1 MWITWWSIMTW
12 QLREFMFCKVR
23 VWRGYF
29 CNWLR
34 KNWPVL
40 TKTELLQ
47 NIESPLFVP
56 PTTISDI
63 ISPINVSCL
72 KSLPTP
78 FIKGGRTI
86 MITKIDYTNITKKS
100 LIKQKKIVSFVKDEE
115 EIVNFIKLKTTNI
128 EIIDIKVGK
137 TLNPEDLTSL
147 EVESMKNVLFKD
159 IQKGYPKLCLK
170 IAVKY
175 KIFIFSLLSVTITFL
190 QKLFPIYFL
199 SF

>member
-1 MWITWWSIMTW
+1 
-12 QLREFMFCKVR
+12 
-23 VWRGYF
+23 
-29 CNWLR
+29 
-34 KNWPVL
+34 
-40 TKTELLQ
+40 
-47 NIESPLFVP
+47 
-56 PTTISDI
+56 
-63 ISPINVSCL
+63 
-72 KSLPTP
+72 
-78 FIKGGRTI
+78 

>member
-1 MWITWWSIMTW
+1 
-12 QLREFMFCKVR
+12 
-23 VWRGYF
+23 
-29 CNWLR
+29 
-34 KNWPVL
+34 
-40 TKTELLQ
+40 
-47 NIESPLFVP
+47 
-56 PTTISDI
+56 
-63 ISPINVSCL
+63 
-72 KSLPTP
+72 
-78 FIKGGRTI
+78 

-175 KIFIFSLLSVTITFL
+175 KIFIFFHFYQLLL
-190 QKLFPIYFL
+190 LFYK
-199 SF
+199 SFFPYIS

>member
-1 MWITWWSIMTW
+1 
-12 QLREFMFCKVR
+12 MFCKVR

-34 KNWPVL
+34 KNWPAL
-40 TKTELLQ
+40 TNTELLQ
-47 NIESPLFVP
+47 NIESPLFVL

-72 KSLPTP
+72 KSSPTP
-78 FIKGGRTI
+78 FIKGGWTI